1 MTRQKF
7 DTPPA
12 ALAHLSPQARLKRAE
27 RVAEL
32 KALVEAGL
40 YQVDTAALVRAMLRP
55 RAQAPLGSA
64 GARSLDRQPRAEHLS

>member
-32 KALVEAGL
+32 KALVEARL

-55 RAQAPLGSA
+55 PGP
-64 GARSLDRQPRAEHLS
+64 GAFGVCRRSFA